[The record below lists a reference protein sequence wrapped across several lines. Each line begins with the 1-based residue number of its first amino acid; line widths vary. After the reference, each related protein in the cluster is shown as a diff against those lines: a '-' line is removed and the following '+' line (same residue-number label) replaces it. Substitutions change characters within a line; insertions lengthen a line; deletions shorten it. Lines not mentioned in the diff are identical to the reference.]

1 MNGKKILMRPR
12 MEMRKARR
20 MIGPKN
26 TPMSYPN
33 SDVDD
38 SDNKKCRQCF
48 RSQKVL

>member
-20 MIGPKN
+20 MMGPKN

-38 SDNKKCRQCF
+38 SDDSDNKKCR
-48 RSQKVL
+48 